1 MISVVPT
8 PLLLSSNFCCCTFW
22 QYSLNRLL
30 LLGNTFFDFH
40 SIQRS
45 EMDRKLYP

>member
-1 MISVVPT
+1 MIST
-8 PLLLSSNFCCCTFW
+8 PLLLSSNFCCFTFW

-30 LLGNTFFDFH
+30 LLGNTLFDFH